1 MNEESEDPK
10 CSELSVSSFY
20 SRHSTIAFAGTEYF
34 AVTVFA
40 KTDMCSLRFCHL
52 QFEKTQIEKKK
63 IWLAFLV
70 FWRIRV
76 TIYKFLR
83 LTANCN

>member
-40 KTDMCSLRFCHL
+40 KRHVQSKILSLAIW
-52 QFEKTQIEKKK
+52 KTQIEKKK
-63 IWLAFLV
+63 KYG
-70 FWRIRV
+70 WR
-76 TIYKFLR
+76 F
-83 LTANCN
+83 

>member
-1 MNEESEDPK
+1 MNKESEDPK

-52 QFEKTQIEKKK
+52 QFGKTQIEKKK

-76 TIYKFLR
+76 TIYKFSR

>member
-1 MNEESEDPK
+1 MNNESEDPK

-63 IWLAFLV
+63 NMVGVFSFLANKGYNL
-70 FWRIRV
+70 
-76 TIYKFLR
+76 
-83 LTANCN
+83 